1 MKCAADF
8 RAEARA
14 VLKGRWK
21 LAVGVGFLAMI
32 LGGADGIGAIDVN
45 FGFVDGNFQMT
56 LDVLGQNLNPI
67 EMMHNISVGS
77 AFAVWQYLSMVAA
90 LVAIARIIIGAFVEV
105 GYAKFNMDLI
115 DGEEGRLETLFRYSK
130 QWGTMLAAALLQAVY
145 ILGWMLLFIIPGL
158 IAAYRYSLTSY
169 ILAENP
175 EMDAN
180 DAITRSKELMKGN
193 KWRLF
198 CLRFSF
204 IGWDI
209 LSILTLGIGDLWL
222 TPYQNAATAAF
233 YRELVPLEK
242 ESEEM
247 PEEETQTEENSIS
260 EE

>member
-1 MKCAADF
+1 MRCAADF

-14 VLKGRWK
+14 ALKGRWG
-21 LAVGVGFLAMI
+21 LAIGIGFLAMV
-32 LGGADGIGAIDVN
+32 LGGVVGIGAPDVK
-45 FGFVDGNFQMT
+45 FGLVDGNFQIY
-56 LDVLGQNLNPI
+56 LDVLGQSLNPV
-67 EMMHNISVGS
+67 EMMRSIGVGS
-77 AFAVWQYLSMVAA
+77 AFAVWHYFSVVAV
-90 LVAIARIIIGAFVEV
+90 LVAIARIIIGSFVEV
-105 GYAKFNMDLI
+105 GYARFNMDLV

-130 QWGTMLAAALLQAVY
+130 QWGTMLAAELLQVVY

-209 LSILTLGIGDLWL
+209 LSVFTLGIGDLWL
-222 TPYQNAATAAF
+222 TPYRTAAAAAF

-242 ESEEM
+242 GEEAEEM
-247 PEEETQTEENSIS
+247 QETQTEEDVIS

>member
-1 MKCAADF
+1 MKRAADF

-14 VLKGRWK
+14 ALKGRWG
-21 LAVGVGFLAMI
+21 LAIGIGFLAMV
-32 LGGADGIGAIDVN
+32 LGGVVGIGAPDVK
-45 FGFVDGNFQMT
+45 FGLVDGNFQIY
-56 LDVLGQNLNPI
+56 LDVLGQSLNPV
-67 EMMHNISVGS
+67 EMMRSIGVGS
-77 AFAVWQYLSMVAA
+77 AFAVWHYFSVVAV
-90 LVAIARIIIGAFVEV
+90 LVAIARIIIGSFVEV
-105 GYAKFNMDLI
+105 GYARFNMDLV

-130 QWGTMLAAALLQAVY
+130 QWGTMLAAELLQVVY

-209 LSILTLGIGDLWL
+209 LSAFTLGIGDLWL
-222 TPYQNAATAAF
+222 TPYRSAAAAAF

-242 ESEEM
+242 GEEPEEM
-247 PEEETQTEENSIS
+247 QETQTEEDVIS

>member
-21 LAVGVGFLAMI
+21 LAVGVGFLAAI
-32 LGGADGIGAIDVN
+32 LGGVVGIGAPDVK
-45 FGFVDGNFQMT
+45 FGLVDGKFQIY
-56 LDVLGQNLNPI
+56 LDVLGQSLNPVEI
-67 EMMHNISVGS
+67 MRSIGVGS
-77 AFAVWQYLSMVAA
+77 AFAVWHYFSVIAVLIG
-90 LVAIARIIIGAFVEV
+90 IARTIIGSFVEV

-115 DGEEGRLETLFRYSK
+115 DGEEGRLETLFRYAK
-130 QWGTMLAAALLQAVY
+130 QWGTMIAAELLQAVY

-247 PEEETQTEENSIS
+247 PEAETQTEENRIS

>member
-1 MKCAADF
+1 MKRAADF

-14 VLKGRWK
+14 ALKGRWG
-21 LAVGVGFLAMI
+21 LAIGIGFLAMV
-32 LGGADGIGAIDVN
+32 LGGVVGIGAPDVK
-45 FGFVDGNFQMT
+45 FGLVDGNFQIY
-56 LDVLGQNLNPI
+56 LDVLGQSLNPV
-67 EMMHNISVGS
+67 EMMRSIGVGS
-77 AFAVWQYLSMVAA
+77 AFAVWHYFSVVAV
-90 LVAIARIIIGAFVEV
+90 LVAIARIIIGSFVEV
-105 GYAKFNMDLI
+105 GYARFNMDLV

-130 QWGTMLAAALLQAVY
+130 QWGTMLAAELLQVVY

-209 LSILTLGIGDLWL
+209 LSILTLGIGDLWRI
-222 TPYQNAATAAF
+222 PYQNAAAAAF

-242 ESEEM
+242 GEEAEEM
-247 PEEETQTEENSIS
+247 QETQTEEDVIL